1 MGALRDPSEYY
12 NSSPP
17 IIIGVDFGKQVD
29 STAIVVTEAIKVD
42 RPGLRPE
49 YRFEARHLERLPL
62 GTGYLDVGKRVAA
75 VVLGI
80 QARPVPNFTWPPRI
94 TVVVDAT
101 GVGVSAAD
109 IVRDALHGTRA
120 RLVTATFTHGESFNR
135 KNSREWTVGKGYL
148 VKRLQ
153 ALFQTQ
159 RIKLPADHPE
169 AQAMTREL
177 VDYEVKVDPDGDA
190 KFGAFKVGAHDD
202 LASALGLA
210 VLMDPQG
217 ASLWAT

>member
-1 MGALRDPSEYY
+1 VPDMMYPPSITLR
-12 NSSPP
+12 
-17 IIIGVDFGKQVD
+17 VDG
-29 STAIVVTEAIKVD
+29 
-42 RPGLRPE
+42 
-49 YRFEARHLERLPL
+49 
-62 GTGYLDVGKRVAA
+62 
-75 VVLGI
+75 
-80 QARPVPNFTWPPRI
+80 
-94 TVVVDAT
+94 T
-101 GVGVSAAD
+101 GVGVAAVD
-109 IVRDALHGTRA
+109 IVRDALHGTGA

-135 KNSREWTVGKGYL
+135 KNSRQWTVGKGFL

-210 VLMDPQG
+210 VLVDPGG
-217 ASLWAT
+217 AGLWAT